1 MRSALYEIEAAVEET
16 HWWFVGRRKLFA
28 RELLKA
34 GVSMNARVLDVGTS
48 TGSNL
53 RMLRRLGFHNAI
65 GIDPSEEALRFCKM
79 KRHGS
84 VVRGDIRALPFPS
97 GSVDLVLATDVI
109 EHVEDDLLALREI
122 SRVLAPG
129 GKVLITVPAFQ
140 SLWGPEDV
148 RSWHKRRYRLRP
160 LVELIAASG
169 LRPIVTYYFNYLLFV
184 PVWIVRHSVERLGI
198 RLESESQLNAPVLN
212 AFLAMIFSLD
222 VMTASWIRPPF
233 GVSILCLAEAAE
245 SKARA

>member
-1 MRSALYEIEAAVEET
+1 
-16 HWWFVGRRKLFA
+16 
-28 RELLKA
+28 
-34 GVSMNARVLDVGTS
+34 MNARVLDVGTS
-48 TGSNL
+48 TGANL
-53 RMLRRLGFHNAI
+53 RMLRQLGFHNAI
-65 GIDPSEEALRFCKM
+65 GIDPSEEAVRICKM

-84 VVRGDIRALPFPS
+84 VLRGDIRALPFPS

-129 GKVLITVPAFQ
+129 GKVLLTVPAFQ

-160 LVELIAASG
+160 LAELIIASG
-169 LRPIVTYYFNYLLFV
+169 LRPIIKYYFNYLLFV
-184 PVWIVRHSVERLGI
+184 PVWVARHSVERLGI
-198 RLESESQLNAPVLN
+198 RLESESQLNTPVLN

-222 VMTASWIRPPF
+222 VMTAPWIHPPF
-233 GVSILCLAEAAE
+233 GVSILCLAEAVE
-245 SKARA
+245 LKARA